1 MKSSQ
6 FLGENFVEDAHSVH
20 QDHEVQM
27 AREELYH
34 SAEYALRLH
43 KLLRNVD
50 EQQGLEGWVSSK
62 ITLAS
67 DYLKTVLEYMEY
79 ELMTAANQQTMLPIA
94 ENMQQGVAEGSF
106 DYAKRGKELD
116 ASTKKIQANA
126 DRRIRGKEL
135 DASIKNIQTNL
146 DKRIKKTDKGMA
158 EGEYKSRHIHRQEQ
172 NKKYDEY
179 RRNQE
184 AQGKKPLSRGD
195 WAATQRKGQ
204 QGVAEGSEDLAS
216 LRAKAKE
223 ISDKIDAI
231 VKDGGRVGF
240 NDPLSRQLKA
250 IRAKIQQAKKQGV
263 AEDMSRRV
271 AIGPD
276 GQVTGGYQPS
286 TSGEP
291 VATQP
296 KSPEEIEF
304 DKKQADWQKQK
315 QENLYQQKLNN
326 YMRGDNRGA
335 GFGFQPRPE
344 DIEKANA
351 ARSKLGIN
359 EMSAGS
365 VATVVNPTPKNKA
378 KTGTLFGG
386 TYKQPKAKK

>member
-94 ENMQQGVAEGSF
+94 ENMQQGVAEGSEQ
-106 DYAKRGKELD
+106 DDRYKGITPGNGRSAARNAHRLGKTYNNPHNPKYHKAAHAEWEKEYNNEIARL
-116 ASTKKIQANA
+116 KK
-126 DRRIRGKEL
+126 
-135 DASIKNIQTNL
+135 
-146 DKRIKKTDKGMA
+146 
-158 EGEYKSRHIHRQEQ
+158 KS
-172 NKKYDEY
+172 
-179 RRNQE
+179 
-184 AQGKKPLSRGD
+184 
-195 WAATQRKGQ
+195 
-204 QGVAEGSEDLAS
+204 
-216 LRAKAKE
+216 
-223 ISDKIDAI
+223 
-231 VKDGGRVGF
+231 
-240 NDPLSRQLKA
+240 
-250 IRAKIQQAKKQGV
+250 V

>member
-94 ENMQQGVAEGSF
+94 ENMQ
-106 DYAKRGKELD
+106 
-116 ASTKKIQANA
+116 
-126 DRRIRGKEL
+126 
-135 DASIKNIQTNL
+135 
-146 DKRIKKTDKGMA
+146 
-158 EGEYKSRHIHRQEQ
+158 
-172 NKKYDEY
+172 
-179 RRNQE
+179 
-184 AQGKKPLSRGD
+184 
-195 WAATQRKGQ
+195 
-204 QGVAEGSEDLAS
+204 
-216 LRAKAKE
+216 
-223 ISDKIDAI
+223 
-231 VKDGGRVGF
+231 
-240 NDPLSRQLKA
+240 
-250 IRAKIQQAKKQGV
+250 QGV